1 MKDSMEVKFV
11 DPRKWLSKELAAN
24 LILDLSLNLFM
35 NYWPQKKPLT
45 QETLGDFEPYT
56 LVYES
61 TDHQWEK
68 KLKNRISN
76 GSVSPL
82 AVMDRMLKVFTLFT
96 EQNIIINT
104 FDGSTRRE
112 LFKHLN

>member
-1 MKDSMEVKFV
+1 MAVKGTGGKLNFGF
-11 DPRKWLSKELAAN
+11 KFEL
-24 LILDLSLNLFM
+24 
-35 NYWPQKKPLT
+35 NYELLATKKTLT
-45 QETLGDFEPYT
+45 KETLGDFEPYT

-82 AVMDRMLKVFTLFT
+82 AVMDRMLKVCALFT
-96 EQNIIINT
+96 KPRIIINI